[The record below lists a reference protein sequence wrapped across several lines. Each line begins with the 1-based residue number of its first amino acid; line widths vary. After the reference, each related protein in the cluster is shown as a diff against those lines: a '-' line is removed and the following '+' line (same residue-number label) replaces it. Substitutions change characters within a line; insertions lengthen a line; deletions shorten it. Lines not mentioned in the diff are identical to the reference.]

1 MKRIVI
7 IVSIAL
13 AIMGCTQTSVQPVV
27 LKSKA
32 DSANYALGYVHGN
45 LHYHLIS
52 QDSTGA
58 ALTAFMRTFDHV
70 AAGQLEN
77 QSKAFKLGHQLGI
90 SIQQFQYSGLT
101 HYALWPAN
109 EPLILQGFVDGYY
122 GDTTIM
128 TRKGV
133 QNARNRAG
141 TIHKGWA
148 VVYDPVQAESCP
160 YSVQPVVMENKV
172 DTINYAFGWSNGM
185 SFRYQW
191 SQDSLFV
198 FEDCVKGINVAL
210 KHRPAYPDAVVAA
223 ERLALQSELWAK
235 KGLDGKNFLYKSD
248 IYRQALVNGLQKDTT
263 SMTFDVAVHYI
274 NDKLPACLPP
284 SARHF
289 L

>member
-1 MKRIVI
+1 MKRIFVI
-7 IVSIAL
+7 CSIAL
-13 AIMGCTQTSVQPVV
+13 AIMGCTQTGVQPVS

-32 DSANYALGYVHGN
+32 DSANYALGYVHGSFQN
-45 LHYHLIS
+45 RLIA

-58 ALTAFMRTFDHV
+58 ALTAFMRTFDRV
-70 AAGQLEN
+70 AAGQFEN
-77 QSKAFKLGHQLGI
+77 RSKAFKIGHQLGI
-90 SIQQFQYSGLT
+90 GIQQFQYSGLT

-122 GDTTIM
+122 GDTAVM
-128 TRKGV
+128 TPKGV

-141 TIHKGWA
+141 TIHKGWSA
-148 VVYDPVQAESCP
+148 VYDPVQAKSCP

-172 DTINYAFGWSNGM
+172 DTINYAYGWSNGM

-198 FEDCVKGINVAL
+198 FEDCVKGINLAL
-210 KHRPAYPDAVVAA
+210 KHRVAYPDAVVAA
-223 ERLALQSELWAK
+223 ERLALQSVLWTQ
-235 KGLDGKNFLYKSD
+235 KGLDGKNFLYKPD

-263 SMTFDVAVHYI
+263 TMTFDVAVHYV
-274 NDKLPACLPP
+274 NDKIPACLPP